1 MNHEAPGGARRNV
14 ALGLIVA
21 LVLALVATAVLLFL
35 PDPDGASADER
46 ERQQVINV
54 AEQFALRVD
63 AVDTADL
70 KGYVASVSEL
80 LTAKFKAK
88 FTSGV
93 DGQLGSSSGS
103 GSSTSNAA
111 KGKIQSAA
119 VVDIDKDS
127 ATVMVAHDQN
137 FVVSGKDVG
146 QGFRWVVS
154 LRKVGG
160 KWLVD
165 NSADI
170 DGEG

>member
-1 MNHEAPGGARRNV
+1 MSLEAPGSARRHL
-14 ALGLIVA
+14 ALGLVVA
-21 LVLALVATAVLLFL
+21 LVLALAATAVLLLL
-35 PDPDGASADER
+35 PEPDGASADEH

-80 LTAKFKAK
+80 LTSKFRAQ
-88 FTSGV
+88 FTAGV
-93 DGQLGSSSGS
+93 DGQLGSTSGS

-119 VVDIDKDS
+119 VIDIDSDS
-127 ATVMVAHDQN
+127 ASVMVAHDQN
-137 FVVSGKDVG
+137 FVVNGKDLG
-146 QGFRWVVS
+146 QGFRWVIS

-165 NSADI
+165 NSTDI
-170 DGEG
+170 DGES